1 MTPVRV
7 SEAAARALLRPVAA
21 AQSTGRVPSLVAGVV
36 RGDELCWTGAWGDA
50 TGGPAAGPDLQYR
63 IGSITKTF
71 TAVLVLQLV
80 EEGTLALDTT
90 VGEVLPGIGYADRS
104 LRSLLA
110 HSSGIQSEPVGPWW
124 ERSPGVPWEDLAA
137 AHDGSLAVLPDGEQ
151 FHYSNLAF
159 AILGRVAE
167 EVAGQTWWQGVQQRI
182 LVPLGMDRTS
192 YLPQGAAAQGYS
204 VDPYAG
210 TLHPEPATDTRAMA
224 PAGQLWST
232 SDDLATYATFLL
244 RGHPEVLPL
253 ETLLR
258 ASHPLAGA
266 RQDRLEAA
274 HGLGFAL
281 ARGGSGLLV
290 GHTGSMPGFLAGLFV
305 DRDRDA
311 AALMLA
317 NATTGVR
324 PFALVRELLET
335 WEEVEP
341 TLPEPWLPEAGVP
354 PELADVLGVWHW
366 GNTPFVFGL
375 ERGVVVARK
384 NGEAQYSF
392 ALRDGRIVGT
402 SGYHT
407 GETLHVRRRSDGS
420 VTHLDVATFVYT
432 REPGPHPFGR

>member
-1 MTPVRV
+1 MTAVTV
-7 SEAAARALLRPVAA
+7 SQDTARALLRRVAE
-21 AQSTGRVPSLVAGVV
+21 AQSAGRVPSLVAGVV

-50 TGGPAAGPDLQYR
+50 TGGPAVGPDLQYR

-71 TAVLVLQLV
+71 TAVRVLQLV
-80 EEGTLALDTT
+80 EDGSLALDTE
-90 VGEVLPGIGYADRS
+90 VGEVLPDIGYAGRS

-110 HSSGIQSEPVGPWW
+110 HSSGMQSEPVGPWW

-137 AHDGSLAVLPDGEQ
+137 AHDGSPAVLPDGEQ

-167 EVAGQTWWQGVQQRI
+167 EAVGETWWEGVRQRI

-192 YLPQGAAAQGYS
+192 YLPAGAAASGFS

-210 TLHPEPATDTRAMA
+210 TLHPEPATDTGAMA

-232 SDDLATYATFLL
+232 ADDLATYAAFLL
-244 RGHPEVLPL
+244 RGHPGVLPL

-258 ASHPLAGA
+258 ASHPLSGD
-266 RQDRLEAA
+266 RRDRLEAA

-305 DRDRDA
+305 DRDRDT

-324 PFALVRELLET
+324 PTALVRELLET
-335 WEEVEP
+335 LEEHEP
-341 TLPEPWLPEAGVP
+341 TLPGPWRPEADVP
-354 PELADVLGVWHW
+354 REMADVLGVWHW

-375 ERGVVVARK
+375 EGGAVVARK

-392 ALRDGRIVGT
+392 AWQDGRLLGT

-407 GETLHVRRRSDGS
+407 GETLHVRRHPDGTVS
-420 VTHLDVATFVYT
+420 HLDVATFLYT
-432 REPGPHPFGR
+432 RAPGPHPSGR